1 MASDPIFNINRPLRE
16 RTRIA
21 LSAEGPFAK
30 GRREFHERPSQI
42 AYAEEAADAIEKEG
56 TLIAEAGTGTG
67 KTFAYL
73 TPRSWRESASS
84 FRPRGSP
91 FRTSSFART
100 FRFSARRSGSPSTR
114 RF

>member
-42 AYAEEAADAIEKEG
+42 AYAEEAADAIERKG
-56 TLIAEAGTGTG
+56 PSS
-67 KTFAYL
+67 
-73 TPRSWRESASS
+73 PRPGRARG
-84 FRPRGSP
+84 RPS
-91 FRTSSFART
+91 RT
-100 FRFSARRSGSPSTR
+100 
-114 RF
+114 